1 MQLISIFTHPM
12 NVRIKKL
19 NPLAHLPVRQSDGAG
34 GYDLYGY
41 DPKPLET
48 NDYGYYEYRTYLS
61 IEIPEGY
68 VGLIYPRSSIS
79 KTGLI
84 LANSVGVID
93 SDYRGEILIRFKY
106 IAGSKL
112 YLHAERVAQLIL
124 QKIETIE
131 FEELPN
137 DEDLTE
143 TDRGSEGFGSTGD
156 N

>member
-1 MQLISIFTHPM
+1 M
-12 NVRIKKL
+12 NVKIKKL
-19 NPLAHLPVRQSDGAG
+19 NPLAHLPEAQTIGSG
-34 GYDLYGY
+34 GYDIYGY

-93 SDYRGEILIRFKY
+93 SDFRGEILIRFKY

-112 YLHAERVAQLIL
+112 YLHGDRVAQLIL
-124 QKIETIE
+124 QKIEKIE
-131 FEELPN
+131 FEEIQE
-137 DEDLTE
+137 DEELSETE
-143 TDRGSEGFGSTGD
+143 RGDGGFGSTD
-156 N
+156 KN